1 MIAQPLIQFTDT
13 FHHIPS
19 YHCPGVK
26 TKPGFVGLG
35 LEQTCDKSHWQV
47 GCTKE
52 SLGDLVSINLTF
64 IQGV

>member
-1 MIAQPLIQFTDT
+1 MIAQPLIQFTDI

-19 YHCPGVK
+19 YHRPGVK

-52 SLGDLVSINLTF
+52 SLGEY
-64 IQGV
+64 